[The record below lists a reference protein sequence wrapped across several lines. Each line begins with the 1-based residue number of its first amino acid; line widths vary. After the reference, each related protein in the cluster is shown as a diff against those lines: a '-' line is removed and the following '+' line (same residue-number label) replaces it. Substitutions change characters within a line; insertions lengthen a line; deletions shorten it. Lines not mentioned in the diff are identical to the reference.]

1 MEKMHWTCN
10 VCSVFST
17 TFAETVFIFDEY
29 LVRNKHKQAYYLS
42 WLFNDSVS
50 IETISW

>member
-1 MEKMHWTCN
+1 MKKMHWTCN

-17 TFAETVFIFDEY
+17 AFAQHIFIFEEY
-29 LVRNKHKQAYYLS
+29 IVRNKHKQVYFLS

-50 IETISW
+50 IETVSW